1 MSETEVKE
9 NNLLERLEDYFV
21 TEPERLMG
29 LGAALVFLG
38 AGLILVGL
46 VGNVVTSAANGIGI
60 IGKHADTL
68 KTLADIYPSIPT
80 WWIPES
86 IVGALPALFI
96 LIVGFLANQTGKR
109 IRRFLGKRRE
119 Y

>member
-1 MSETEVKE
+1 MDGM
-9 NNLLERLEDYFV
+9 LERLEGYFL
-21 TEPERLMG
+21 TEPERLIG

-38 AGLILVGL
+38 TGLILLGL
-46 VGNVVTSAANGIGI
+46 VGNVVTSAANGIGAI
-60 IGKHADTL
+60 SRHSDIV

-80 WWIPES
+80 WWVPES
-86 IVGALPALFI
+86 IVGAVPALFI
-96 LIVGFLANQTGKR
+96 VIIGLLVNQTGKR